1 MHSKQCWDGPN
12 VMVGVQKQYG
22 WAIRP
27 LTPGFPSPLEQV
39 PLRGL
44 CMILNSFMTHQH
56 ILNGLN
62 SINMLYFT
70 LICSTVSIM
79 INMCHYSPF
88 EECAADDISSIQA
101 GNGSIER

>member
-1 MHSKQCWDGPN
+1 M
-12 VMVGVQKQYG
+12 MVGVQKQYG
-22 WAIRP
+22 WAILP

-44 CMILNSFMTHQH
+44 CMI
-56 ILNGLN
+56 LN